1 MQINRHNCRLTGL
14 NWLLA
19 GGLWLYALAA
29 LADEHFDTLTVKGES
44 FTNVTITEVSK
55 TDIYFIH
62 ARGMDNAK
70 LKDLDPALQK
80 HFGYNSKVAAKEE
93 QAHVAA
99 NKIYHDQL
107 LKQKPPGAS
116 AATDDFVAPKLYAR
130 SVRGQRVDQFIA
142 EHWVV
147 GPPDTRG
154 KFVLIDFWA
163 TWCGPCRRSIP
174 ELNEFAARF
183 KDRLVVIGLSNESV
197 ADIQKMQ
204 DPHIDYYVANDTQSR
219 MEKMLEVTGI
229 PHCILCDP
237 TGTVRYE
244 GMPGFLD
251 DAKLEHFL
259 DKYGR

>member
-107 LKQKPPGAS
+107 LKQKPPGLRRQPMTLWRRNFMPVQCADNGLTS
-116 AATDDFVAPKLYAR
+116 LLRNIGWWAR
-130 SVRGQRVDQFIA
+130 PIRG
-142 EHWVV
+142 ENS
-147 GPPDTRG
+147 
-154 KFVLIDFWA
+154 
-163 TWCGPCRRSIP
+163 C
-174 ELNEFAARF
+174 
-183 KDRLVVIGLSNESV
+183 
-197 ADIQKMQ
+197 
-204 DPHIDYYVANDTQSR
+204 
-219 MEKMLEVTGI
+219 
-229 PHCILCDP
+229 
-237 TGTVRYE
+237 
-244 GMPGFLD
+244 
-251 DAKLEHFL
+251 
-259 DKYGR
+259 